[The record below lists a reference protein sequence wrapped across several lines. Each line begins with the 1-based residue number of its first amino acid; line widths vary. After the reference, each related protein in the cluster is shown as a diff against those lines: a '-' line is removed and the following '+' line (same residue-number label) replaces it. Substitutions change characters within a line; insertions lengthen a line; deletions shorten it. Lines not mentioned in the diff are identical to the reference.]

1 MSDSQPANLPDLL
14 GAVTGGDRLN
24 LDVVQCA
31 LGVRPSSVSAGKPFE
46 AILLLQNAS
55 DVNVDVTAVVKL
67 PEQDARGKRNRFIVK
82 RERLVVG
89 LRPAEV
95 GFMTLPL
102 SSSPQTAP
110 GSDYRLVM
118 ELGVKRMD
126 NRKPTRVRGSDGG
139 GFFVETELS
148 NEVQEHLWR
157 LQQMV
162 FDVDRVGRS
171 GIGVGF
177 SIKEATLGEVADFSP
192 GWTSLW
198 TMRDHVDEN
207 LLVDRV
213 RDKLELVLPRV
224 NRDTLFFPLLEHV
237 QTTFR
242 EVGRYHLKAGE
253 AVFVT
258 KALVLALEQG
268 TPDLEMDDV
277 ADDER
282 PEWFLRLCRILFDRP
297 DAIKN
302 VPYLF
307 TALIFN
313 DLLRDAMRLSLTM
326 INTVTGEGFDSEVE
340 RDDYIGSIMDLL
352 EGGGLDFSRVYL
364 PLVLGGLIANTR
376 VVMPQEVPRET
387 IWLLQQARD
396 ERLREKDADSAPVF
410 DLTER
415 LLDRALNQTG

>member
-1 MSDSQPANLPDLL
+1 MSDSQPDNLPDLL
-14 GAVTGGDRLN
+14 GAVTGGERLN

-31 LGVRPSSVSAGKPFE
+31 LGVRPSSVPAGKPFE

-55 DVNVDVTAVVKL
+55 DVNVDVTALVKL
-67 PEQDARGKRNRFIVK
+67 PEQDAKGKKNRFIVK

-95 GFMTLPL
+95 GYMTLPL
-102 SSSPQTAP
+102 SSSPQTAA

-118 ELGVKRMD
+118 ELNVKRMD
-126 NRKPTRVRGSDGG
+126 SRKPNRVRGSDGG

-148 NEVQEHLWR
+148 EEVQEHLWN

-162 FDVDRVGRS
+162 FDTDRVGRS
-171 GIGVGF
+171 GIGVDF
-177 SIKEATLGEVADFSP
+177 SVKAATLGEVADFNP

-198 TMRDHVDEN
+198 TMRDHVDETV
-207 LLVDRV
+207 LVDRV

-224 NRDTLFFPLLEHV
+224 NRDTLFFPLLEQV
-237 QTTFR
+237 QTHFR
-242 EVGRYHLKAGE
+242 EVGRYYLKAGE

-268 TPDLEMDDV
+268 VPDLEDGSEDV
-277 ADDER
+277 EYPA
-282 PEWFLRLCRILFDRP
+282 WFLRLCRILFDRP
-297 DAIKN
+297 DAVKN

-307 TALIFN
+307 TEPIFD

-326 INTVTGEGFDSEVE
+326 IHTVTGEGFESEDE
-340 RDDYIGSIMDLL
+340 RDDYIDNVMDVLD
-352 EGGGLDFSRVYL
+352 GGGMDFSRLYL

-376 VVMPQEVPRET
+376 IVMPHEVPRET
-387 IWLLQQARD
+387 IWLLHKARD
-396 ERLREKDADSAPVF
+396 ERLYEKDSDSAPVF
-410 DLTER
+410 DLTEQ